1 MIKILIA
8 DDHAMFRDGI
18 IALLESERGLQPVGA
33 ASNGHEAI
41 AQVGR
46 LAPDIALV
54 DVVMPILNGLEATS
68 RIIDEYPEV
77 RVIALGERQDTAT
90 MARVAMSGALGYV
103 LKTCS
108 FSELVRA
115 IFMVAETGRYVCPG
129 IAVDLADPR
138 IRRLRSSDRSL
149 GEQLLTPREREVVQL
164 LAEGRTTRR
173 AAELL
178 KISVKTAE
186 THRANIFRKLGFR
199 SIAELTKYAIRE
211 GLSEI

>member
-18 IALLESERGLQPVGA
+18 IALLENERGLQPVGS

-46 LAPDIALV
+46 LAPDIALI

-68 RIIDEYPEV
+68 RIMDEYPDV
-77 RVIALGERQDTAT
+77 RVIALGERQDTVT

-103 LKTCS
+103 LKGCA

-138 IRRLRSSDRSL
+138 IRRLRASDRNL

-164 LAEGRTTRR
+164 LAEGRTTRK

-178 KISVKTAE
+178 QISVKTAE

-199 SIAELTKYAIRE
+199 SIAELTKFAIRE
-211 GLSEI
+211 GLTEI